1 MAKRFTKTSAKN
13 TNSSGQL
20 DLLSKDALR
29 YAKSWS
35 HGGQRLRKRRKVAR
49 PLVPG
54 KITHVVFKSSKATG
68 RMSFLTQS
76 MKVNERLK
84 ERAKRFHVKIHEW
97 VNMGNH
103 LHLKISCKD
112 TYKIKMFLR
121 TFAGLL
127 ARDITG
133 ASKGTGKFGRFW
145 DGLVYTRVIHSS
157 LEELGLRG
165 YFEANHREREIGVS
179 AREAYLADWNLY
191 LRRLKGVR
199 AKPKEAAA
207 LIQGLS

>member
-1 MAKRFTKTSAKN
+1 MNR
-13 TNSSGQL
+13 SGQL

-35 HGGQRLRKRRKVAR
+35 HGGQKLKKRRKVAR

-68 RMSFLTQS
+68 KLSFITQS
-76 MKVNERLK
+76 VKVSARLR
-84 ERAKRFHVKIHEW
+84 ERAKRFHITIHEW

-112 TYKIKMFLR
+112 VHKLKMFLR

-133 ASKGTGKFGRFW
+133 ASKGTGKFGQFW
-145 DGLVYTRVIHSS
+145 DGLVYTRVLHGA

-165 YFEANHREREIGVS
+165 YFEANHREREMGTL
-179 AREAYLADWNLY
+179 AREAFLDDWNRY
-191 LRRLKGVR
+191 LRKLKGVR
-199 AKPKEAAA
+199 AAPKEEARLLLA
-207 LIQGLS
+207 LG